1 MALTTARAPEPRKR
15 RAPLIRRSQ
24 PYIAKGSRIAL
35 SGSRGSC
42 WPKSNTASSPLK
54 ERCGI
59 PTEVSC
65 VRSRSVHQ
73 SELKDIDSRANK
85 IAKQRKPRDP
95 AHVSDE
101 LNFLDAHRG
110 DARGRS
116 DDQVAA

>member
-1 MALTTARAPEPRKR
+1 MALTTVRAPELRKR

-24 PYIAKGSRIAL
+24 PYSKRIAHRAIWVERKL
-35 SGSRGSC
+35 LAEIEY
-42 WPKSNTASSPLK
+42 ASSPLK

-95 AHVSDE
+95 AHVPDE
-101 LNFLDAHRG
+101 LKSSR
-110 DARGRS
+110 RPSRRRPRPIR
-116 DDQVAA
+116 